1 MAEVLIIWVCT
12 RGNAWLKRI
21 INTERK
27 EWESVPDFL
36 NRMAKETSKIP
47 NIDLDRNI
55 YHLLF
60 DTYKIKYKDVIND
73 IKIINETHG
82 NKLTNLDNF
91 I

>member
-1 MAEVLIIWVCT
+1 
-12 RGNAWLKRI
+12 
-21 INTERK
+21 
-27 EWESVPDFL
+27 
-36 NRMAKETSKIP
+36 MAKETSKNP
-47 NIDLDRNI
+47 NIDLDSNV